1 MKKLSALTT
10 ALVVSITMLSTIPAS
25 AKSVKVPRA
34 KITKLQSA
42 KSGNL
47 TMKIKKIKKISGYK
61 VKLSQNKKFK
71 KSKTYRIKKNQKTVK
86 GLKQGKKYFV
96 KVRAYKKIKIK
107 RKSKTVYGKWSKVK
121 SMKITVKENNKNEEP
136 NDNNLPVTYNFDEEK
151 DKERRAEIKDKIGI
165 NFSENVNF
173 FNYYYE
179 PYWYESY
186 DNDTGSYVRYEY
198 PQHGNFTIKI
208 RIQESE
214 LKKIIKDIGFYE
226 QPISSIPPGVK
237 AGYDC
242 DWWDLKESQIKS
254 FYNYPHSL
262 WLTED
267 TCIKTVWQYIIVA
280 SEKDSNGYIIVYMDL
295 I

>member
-1 MKKLSALTT
+1 MKKLVALTT
-10 ALVVSITMLSTIPAS
+10 ALMVSITMLSTISVS

-34 KITKLQSA
+34 KITKLQST
-42 KSGNL
+42 KPGNL
-47 TMKIKKIKKISGYK
+47 TIKIKKVKKISGYK
-61 VKLSQNKKFK
+61 VKISQNKKFK

-121 SMKITVKENNKNEEP
+121 SMKITVKENNKNEKP
-136 NDNNLPVTYNFDEEK
+136 NDNTPVIYRFDEEK

-165 NFSENVNF
+165 DFSENVYF
-173 FNYYYE
+173 FNYSCR
-179 PYWYESY
+179 PYWSRSY
-186 DNDTGSYVRYEY
+186 DENTETYVTHEY
-198 PQHGNFTIKI
+198 PEHGIFEIKI
-208 RIQESE
+208 RIRESE

-242 DWWDLKESQIKS
+242 DWWDLEESQIKS
-254 FYNYPHSL
+254 FYHHPHSL

-267 TCIKTVWQYIIVA
+267 TCIKTVWQYIIIA
-280 SEKDSNGYIIVYMDL
+280 SEKDNNGYLTVYMKL
-295 I
+295 K

>member
-1 MKKLSALTT
+1 MKKIAALTT
-10 ALVVSITMLSTIPAS
+10 ALVVSITMLSTITVS
-25 AKSVKVPRA
+25 AKSVKVPKA
-34 KITKLQSA
+34 KITKLQST
-42 KSGNL
+42 KPGNL
-47 TMKIKKIKKISGYK
+47 TMKIKKIKKVSGYK

-71 KSKTYRIKKNQKTVK
+71 KSKTYKIKKNQKTVK

-136 NDNNLPVTYNFDEEK
+136 KDNNPPVTYNFDEEK
-151 DKERRAEIKDKIGI
+151 DKERRTEIKDKIGI
-165 NFSENVNF
+165 EFSENVNL

-254 FYNYPHSL
+254 FYNHPHSL

-280 SEKDSNGYIIVYMDL
+280 SEKDSNGYLIVYMDL

>member
-1 MKKLSALTT
+1 MKKIAALTT
-10 ALVVSITMLSTIPAS
+10 ALAVSITMLSTISAS
-25 AKSVKVPRA
+25 AKSVKVPKA
-34 KITKLQSA
+34 KIAKLQSA
-42 KSGNL
+42 KPGNL
-47 TMKIKKIKKISGYK
+47 TMKIKKIKKVSGYK
-61 VKLSQNKKFK
+61 VKVSQNKKFK
-71 KSKTYRIKKNQKTVK
+71 KSKTYKIKKNQKTVK

-121 SMKITVKENNKNEEP
+121 SMKIKVEENNNNEKP
-136 NDNNLPVTYNFDEEK
+136 NDNTPVTYNFDEEK

-165 NFSENVNF
+165 EFSENVNF
-173 FNYYYE
+173 FNYSCR
-179 PYWYESY
+179 PYWNKSY
-186 DNDTGSYVRYEY
+186 DESTGNYIKHEY
-198 PQHGNFTIKI
+198 PEHGIFEIKI

-254 FYNYPHSL
+254 FYHHPHSL
-262 WLTED
+262 WLTNN
-267 TCIKTVWQYIIVA
+267 TYVMTVWQYIIVA
-280 SEKDSNGYIIVYMDL
+280 SEKDNNGYLTVYMKL
-295 I
+295 K

>member
-1 MKKLSALTT
+1 MKKLAALTT
-10 ALVVSITMLSTIPAS
+10 ALVVSITMLNTISAS
-25 AKSVKVPRA
+25 AKSVKVQRA
-34 KITKLQSA
+34 KITKLQST
-42 KSGNL
+42 KPGNL
-47 TMKIKKIKKISGYK
+47 TMKIKKVKKVSGYK
-61 VKLSQNKKFK
+61 VKLSQNKKLK

-121 SMKITVKENNKNEEP
+121 SMKIKIKENNKNEEP
-136 NDNNLPVTYNFDEEK
+136 NDNNPPVTYNFDEEK
-151 DKERRAEIKDKIGI
+151 DKERRTEIKDKIGI
-165 NFSENVNF
+165 EFSENVNF
-173 FNYYYE
+173 FNYSCR
-179 PYWYESY
+179 PYWIKSY
-186 DNDTGSYVRYEY
+186 DESTGNYIKHEY
-198 PQHGNFTIKI
+198 PEHGIYEIKI

-254 FYNYPHSL
+254 FYNHPHSL
-262 WLTED
+262 KLTESAYV
-267 TCIKTVWQYIIVA
+267 KTVWQCLIITN
-280 SEKDSNGYIIVYMDL
+280 EKDNNGYLTVYMQL
-295 I
+295 K

>member
-173 FNYYYE
+173 FG
-179 PYWYESY
+179 P
-186 DNDTGSYVRYEY
+186 
-198 PQHGNFTIKI
+198 
-208 RIQESE
+208 
-214 LKKIIKDIGFYE
+214 
-226 QPISSIPPGVK
+226 
-237 AGYDC
+237 
-242 DWWDLKESQIKS
+242 
-254 FYNYPHSL
+254 
-262 WLTED
+262 
-267 TCIKTVWQYIIVA
+267 
-280 SEKDSNGYIIVYMDL
+280 
-295 I
+295 